1 VVPTAFIMAR
11 TVRLRLAW
19 SLTTRAAT
27 PNFRKAE
34 TLLTHSIL
42 TALGRYNDA
51 AQECGEPFRRREHLI
66 SR

>member
-1 VVPTAFIMAR
+1 MAR
-11 TVRLRLAW
+11 TVRLRPAW

-42 TALGRYNDA
+42 TAFGRYNDRT
-51 AQECGEPFRRREHLI
+51 QGCGEPFRRQEHLI
-66 SR
+66 R